1 MAIDEKLKIKIS
13 IADRIYP
20 LTVESSQEEGLRSAS
35 KKIDVMIK
43 QFEEN
48 YAVRDKQDVL
58 AMCCIQFASQ
68 VEQKMIDKINTKDDY
83 TSRLE
88 ILNQKIAHYLEK

>member
-1 MAIDEKLKIKIS
+1 
-13 IADRIYP
+13 
-20 LTVESSQEEGLRSAS
+20 
-35 KKIDVMIK
+35 MIK

-68 VEQKMIDKINTKDDY
+68 VEQKQIDKINTKDDY

-88 ILNQKIAHYLEK
+88 ILNQKIALYLEK